1 MNVSIET
8 LSGLERR
15 LTIALPSEDFESE
28 ITTRLEKARGQVK
41 IPGFRA
47 GKVPLREVR
56 RRYGPA
62 VRAEV
67 AGEMMQNS
75 FITAVQQESLEPA
88 GSPNLEV
95 VKMDPGIDF
104 EFTATFEV
112 YPNVTLGDFSQIA
125 VKQPVA
131 TIEPTD
137 VDEMIDRLLNQD
149 TTYTEVEHAAGDGDR
164 ITVDFEGSLD
174 GEKVEAAC
182 GEGMAVTLGQKQM
195 IADFE
200 TGLLGLSAGESKT
213 FDATFPEDYRAT
225 ELQGKSVQFTVN
237 AHKVEAAKMP
247 ELNAEFFAKYGVETD
262 SEDEFR
268 EQVTANMQQEMD
280 SAVRNQ
286 LKQQVMDGIASVHE
300 FTVPQALVQREIQVL
315 KDQMMSQFQLPQG
328 GDQTN
333 LPSLPDE
340 LFHDQAQKRVLVG
353 LAVNEVISA
362 HEMVADE
369 AVVDARLAEIAAGY
383 GEAEQVI
390 NWYKSNPEQLR
401 NIEMGILEDRVVDH
415 ILSQSSV
422 TDVACDYKD
431 AISGKAIAPEPEL
444 EAEAVDN
451 AIEATDSPDTDDAQK
466 DVEKQDE

>member
-225 ELQGKSVQFTVN
+225 ELQGKTVQFTVN

>member
-1 MNVSIET
+1 
-8 LSGLERR
+8 
-15 LTIALPSEDFESE
+15 
-28 ITTRLEKARGQVK
+28 
-41 IPGFRA
+41 
-47 GKVPLREVR
+47 
-56 RRYGPA
+56 
-62 VRAEV
+62 
-67 AGEMMQNS
+67 
-75 FITAVQQESLEPA
+75 
-88 GSPNLEV
+88 
-95 VKMDPGIDF
+95 
-104 EFTATFEV
+104 
-112 YPNVTLGDFSQIA
+112 
-125 VKQPVA
+125 
-131 TIEPTD
+131 
-137 VDEMIDRLLNQD
+137 
-149 TTYTEVEHAAGDGDR
+149 
-164 ITVDFEGSLD
+164 
-174 GEKVEAAC
+174 
-182 GEGMAVTLGQKQM
+182 
-195 IADFE
+195 
-200 TGLLGLSAGESKT
+200 
-213 FDATFPEDYRAT
+213 
-225 ELQGKSVQFTVN
+225 
-237 AHKVEAAKMP
+237 
-247 ELNAEFFAKYGVETD
+247 
-262 SEDEFR
+262 
-268 EQVTANMQQEMD
+268 
-280 SAVRNQ
+280 
-286 LKQQVMDGIASVHE
+286 MDGIASVHE

>member
-182 GEGMAVTLGQKQM
+182 GEGMAVTLGQKEM

-225 ELQGKSVQFTVN
+225 ELQGKTVQFTVN

>member
-75 FITAVQQESLEPA
+75 FITAVQQESLDPA

-200 TGLLGLSAGESKT
+200 TGLRGLSAGESKT

-225 ELQGKSVQFTVN
+225 ELQGKTVQFTVN

>member
-62 VRAEV
+62 VRSEV

-225 ELQGKSVQFTVN
+225 ELQGKTVQFTVN

>member
-225 ELQGKSVQFTVN
+225 ELQGKTVQFTVN

-300 FTVPQALVQREIQVL
+300 FTVPQALVQREIQLL